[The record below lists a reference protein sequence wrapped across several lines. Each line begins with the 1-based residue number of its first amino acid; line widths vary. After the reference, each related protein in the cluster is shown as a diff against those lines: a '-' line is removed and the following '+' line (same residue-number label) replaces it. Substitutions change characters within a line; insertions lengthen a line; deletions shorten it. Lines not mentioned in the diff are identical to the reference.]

1 MHFTAMHLSRT
12 ELLPAIGL
20 YSMAGVLFWFFFVAD
35 PDPFRRQA
43 KKNKARRRRYAL
55 QPKHNY
61 VNRWFI
67 KVQGSKVQACP
78 VGVHHLLITHHS

>member
-1 MHFTAMHLSRT
+1 MHFTTMHLSRT
-12 ELLPAIGL
+12 ELLPTKGL
-20 YSMAGVLFWFFFVAD
+20 YSFVGVFFWFFFG
-35 PDPFRRQA
+35 QA
-43 KKNKARRRRYAL
+43 KKNKARRRRYAP
-55 QPKHNY
+55 QPKHYY